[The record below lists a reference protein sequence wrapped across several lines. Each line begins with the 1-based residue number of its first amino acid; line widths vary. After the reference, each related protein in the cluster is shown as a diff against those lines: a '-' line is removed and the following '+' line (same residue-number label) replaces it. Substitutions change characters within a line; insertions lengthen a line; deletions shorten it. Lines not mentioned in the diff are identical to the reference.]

1 MMTDSYTFYFE
12 EIFPDHQSFSDYLT
26 NYGIVLPLSI
36 TSQNLYDL
44 FLDRYMNCSI
54 AFDTIDVFKHR
65 FKILLNDYLQEYATR
80 IATLNK
86 VYPLTDD
93 ELLVVNTYINNYA
106 NNPNYQLTDVYNE
119 LGYVSNQNNGINR
132 GNKLGAYITYLK
144 TLTPYGNQ
152 EFLDRFKKLFK
163 QIYIRK
169 VQIYEDL

>member
-1 MMTDSYTFYFE
+1 MMSDSYTFYFE
-12 EIFPDHQSFSDYLT
+12 EVFPDHQSFSDYLT
-26 NYGIVLPLSI
+26 DYGIVLPSTI
-36 TSQNLYDL
+36 TSQNLYNL
-44 FLDRYMNCSI
+44 FLDRYLNCSI
-54 AFDTIDVFKHR
+54 AFDNTSVFKHR

-80 IATLNK
+80 IATINK

-106 NNPNYQLTDVYNE
+106 NNPNYQLTDVYTE
-119 LGYVSNQNNGINR
+119 LGYVSNQNNGINK

-169 VQIYEDL
+169 VDFYENL

>member
-1 MMTDSYTFYFE
+1 MMSDSYTFYFE
-12 EIFPDHQSFSDYLT
+12 EVFPDHQSFSDYLT
-26 NYGIVLPLSI
+26 DYGIVLPLTI
-36 TSQNLYDL
+36 TSQNLYNL
-44 FLDRYMNCSI
+44 FLDKYMNCSI
-54 AFDTIDVFKHR
+54 AFDNTNIFKHR

-93 ELLVVNTYINNYA
+93 ELLVVNTYINNFA
-106 NNPNYQLTDVYNE
+106 NNPNFKLDDVYTE
-119 LGYVSNQNNGINR
+119 LGYVSNQNNGINK

-169 VQIYEDL
+169 VDFYENI